1 MPQSRRTTAVYA
13 RNFLF
18 GVEDSLVS
26 SVGLL
31 SGIAVTSM
39 PRASIV
45 TTGIILIA
53 VEAFSMG
60 VGSFLAEET
69 AEEYERR
76 KNTGGRSLHGSVIM
90 FVSYLV
96 AGMVPLA
103 PYLAVNPS
111 RALPLSIAASIL
123 ALVAVGL
130 ASAKLLGLSYTRQAL
145 RLALLGGLAIGVG
158 VAIGS
163 VLQ

>member
-1 MPQSRRTTAVYA
+1 MAQSRRTTAVYA

-39 PRASIV
+39 ARASIV
-45 TTGIILIA
+45 TTGVILIA

-60 VGSFLAEET
+60 VGSFLSEET

-76 KNTGGRSLHGSVIM
+76 KNTVARSIRGSVIM

-96 AGMVPLA
+96 AGLVPLG
-103 PYLAVNPS
+103 PYLAVEPA
-111 RALPLSIAASIL
+111 RALPLSIGASIL

-130 ASAKLLGLSYTRQAL
+130 TSAKLLGLSYLRQAL

-163 VLQ
+163 ALQ